1 MIQYIAIPA
10 TGGGYTL
17 YNTHRYVFTMVE
29 LKTIDTEGPNIG
41 SSKGYSRTSR
51 HITQHNI
58 VNALDSD
65 LTNNAVLTDAVA
77 GTVLAIINKNGH
89 VTPICDPTP

>member
-1 MIQYIAIPA
+1 MCIRDSPA

-17 YNTHRYVFTMVE
+17 YNTHGRVFRMREVKST
-29 LKTIDTEGPNIG
+29 DTEGPNIG
-41 SSKGYSRTSR
+41 SSKGYTTVSR
-51 HITQHNI
+51 HITQHDI
-58 VNALDSD
+58 SGSLANAD
-65 LTNNAVLTDAVA
+65 T